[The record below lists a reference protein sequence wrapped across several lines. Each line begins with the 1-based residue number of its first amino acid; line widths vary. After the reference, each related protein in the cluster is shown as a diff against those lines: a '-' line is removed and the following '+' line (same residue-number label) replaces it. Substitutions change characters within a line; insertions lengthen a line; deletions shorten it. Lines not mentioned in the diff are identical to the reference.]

1 MFNVSP
7 NKYLGG
13 DPMEIFKIALDT
25 GFLLFI
31 LGVYWNDIAG
41 YIQKKVATCNPKI
54 FGFLLATFAFVIIYF
69 YVS

>member
-1 MFNVSP
+1 
-7 NKYLGG
+7 
-13 DPMEIFKIALDT
+13 MEIFKMALET

-54 FGFLLATFAFVIIYF
+54 FGFLLATFAFIIIYF